1 MAGGSA
7 GDGDGGGGGRYERD
21 SWLGF
26 QAGSV
31 LFVLRS
37 EMTKEIINENHT
49 IYIYYK
55 NQKQYYIYTKIMKEP
70 YYIYIY
76 YTSWS
81 RIYYTPSHLSCLV
94 ETYYKRYSTRI

>member
-1 MAGGSA
+1 MAGDSA

-37 EMTKEIINENHT
+37 EMTKEIINEKSDSLIKNLLAESNVV
-49 IYIYYK
+49 YI
-55 NQKQYYIYTKIMKEP
+55 KI
-70 YYIYIY
+70 
-76 YTSWS
+76 
-81 RIYYTPSHLSCLV
+81 LV
-94 ETYYKRYSTRI
+94 DNLLGCSF